1 MRVDLTLSVI
11 ATIKNILYAQ
21 FGMEF
26 SLLQTVKKKTQIML
40 SLENKEKEWR
50 RVLVKIFSTYTWKES
65 FGFKL
70 VQAVQSTR
78 VVI

>member
-11 ATIKNILYAQ
+11 TTIKNILYAQ
-21 FGMEF
+21 FVMEF
-26 SLLQTVKKKTQIML
+26 SLLQTVKKKQIML
-40 SLENKEKEWR
+40 SLENKEKAWR